1 MFVFHSCCMFAKN
14 LDILLFAR
22 FHGTHTFEKRKSEA
36 TFLKKRKSEVAF
48 LPSWKM
54 WCHINDQLKS
64 YSQFIRNGKRKAV
77 CPLHQVFYKCKQIS
91 QAHAQSYRS
100 KVAQMWTQQKV
111 LQKKFRKKQARPWK
125 NIFSQEGLE
134 FFLGRADD
142 LQNGKIVKKVIQNRT
157 HRTIGMKRR
166 IWFTMVIWGNQT
178 ILLNCVQWGT
188 QCWVKRRLGEMRV
201 EWMIC
206 KVRGKEG
213 QRVNI

>member
-22 FHGTHTFEKRKSEA
+22 FHGTHTFGEKKRKSEA
-36 TFLKKRKSEVAF
+36 AFLKKRKSEVAFLKERKSEVAF

-91 QAHAQSYRS
+91 QTHAQSYHR

-178 ILLNCVQWGT
+178 TLLNWT
-188 QCWVKRRLGEMRV
+188 QCWVKRRLR
-201 EWMIC
+201 
-206 KVRGKEG
+206 
-213 QRVNI
+213 

>member
-36 TFLKKRKSEVAF
+36 AFLKKRKSEVAF

-91 QAHAQSYRS
+91 QAHAQSYHR

-111 LQKKFRKKQARPWK
+111 LQNFFARNK
-125 NIFSQEGLE
+125 LDHERI
-134 FFLGRADD
+134 FFLKRA
-142 LQNGKIVKKVIQNRT
+142 LNFFSAELMTFRMEKLWKKWSKT
-157 HRTIGMKRR
+157 EHIG
-166 IWFTMVIWGNQT
+166 Q
-178 ILLNCVQWGT
+178 
-188 QCWVKRRLGEMRV
+188 
-201 EWMIC
+201 
-206 KVRGKEG
+206 
-213 QRVNI
+213 